1 MAQAKHIGKVMVRGW
16 SERRAG
22 VRGEGTYVV
31 TGGLGGLGLGVA
43 EWLAGRGAKHLVLV
57 GRSEGGEQA
66 RAVVEGMR
74 GRGVDVEVV
83 RADVSRLQELQR
95 ELGRVLECKPVV
107 RGVVHAAG
115 VVEDAGLGEEDWE
128 RMRRVMGAKVEGS
141 WNLHELLGGEELDFF
156 VMFSSVA
163 SVVGTYGQVGYA
175 AANAFMD
182 GLAERRR
189 SEGRAGLS
197 IAWGPWGGVGMAARM
212 GEEWTRR
219 ARERGI
225 GTLEIEE
232 GLEALGGLLGGERG
246 QAVVARVDWEK
257 LLGGYAGGDEP
268 PLFRR
273 LAESQRGRARAAE
286 RRGELEAELART
298 PAAGRWNVLL
308 AHVRHEAAKVLGL
321 DASDPID
328 IRRPLHE
335 LGLDSLMA
343 LDLRNA
349 LSATTRSGELS
360 PTLLFDYPTIE
371 ALTRYLA
378 TRMLDTVAAGA
389 EKAVERPGAGELAA
403 LEKVEQLSD
412 QEVESLLREK
422 LQSSA

>member
-1 MAQAKHIGKVMVRGW
+1 
-16 SERRAG
+16 
-22 VRGEGTYVV
+22 
-31 TGGLGGLGLGVA
+31 
-43 EWLAGRGAKHLVLV
+43 
-57 GRSEGGEQA
+57 
-66 RAVVEGMR
+66 MR

-286 RRGELEAELART
+286 RRGELARRLAQAPLQKR
-298 PAAGRWNVLL
+298 RSLL
-308 AHVRHEAAKVLGL
+308 AAHVRKEVLATL
-321 DASDPID
+321 EFPPD
-328 IRRPLHE
+328 RPLDSRQRLLE
-335 LGLDSLMA
+335 IGMDSLMA
-343 LDLRNA
+343 LELRNR
-349 LSATTRSGELS
+349 LQTSLDISLPATLV
-360 PTLLFDYPTIE
+360 FDHPTIE
-371 ALTRYLA
+371 GLTSFVAVYLLPSEA
-378 TRMLDTVAAGA
+378 AAAPSDSVEAPQAEDARLLEEVRQLSESQVAASIA
-389 EKAVERPGAGELAA
+389 RELAEIDGSGA
-403 LEKVEQLSD
+403 
-412 QEVESLLREK
+412 
-422 LQSSA
+422 